1 MHGVLLVDKP
11 EGITSSDVVRLVKRC
26 VKPAKVGHS
35 GTLDPAA
42 CGLLVIL
49 IGAGTRLLDYLDE
62 NRKGYRLTIRFG
74 EETDTGDR
82 EGITIRTA
90 DPSHI
95 TTERIE
101 EAAQQYRGVI
111 DQVPPHFS
119 AIKKGGVPLYKLA
132 RKGVFPELPPRKVE
146 IHSLVLLKW
155 EPPFADMDLLC
166 SRGTYARAL
175 ARDIGRDLEVGAR
188 LERLRRIKSGSFSV
202 ENAITVEEI
211 RSRGAEAVSENLIPM
226 DQALIHIPELQV
238 TAQEARRLM
247 MGAQIPVS
255 RARLPAAG
263 PSGDQP
269 CRVLKVSSG
278 DGGLLILVRPEPK
291 GTELVIRPLKVFKTW
306 GDE

>member
-1 MHGVLLVDKP
+1 
-11 EGITSSDVVRLVKRC
+11 
-26 VKPAKVGHS
+26 
-35 GTLDPAA
+35 
-42 CGLLVIL
+42 
-49 IGAGTRLLDYLDE
+49 
-62 NRKGYRLTIRFG
+62 
-74 EETDTGDR
+74 
-82 EGITIRTA
+82 
-90 DPSHI
+90 
-95 TTERIE
+95 
-101 EAAQQYRGVI
+101 
-111 DQVPPHFS
+111 
-119 AIKKGGVPLYKLA
+119 
-132 RKGVFPELPPRKVE
+132 LPPRKVE

-263 PSGDQP
+263 SSGDQP
-269 CRVLKVSSG
+269 CRVFKVSSG